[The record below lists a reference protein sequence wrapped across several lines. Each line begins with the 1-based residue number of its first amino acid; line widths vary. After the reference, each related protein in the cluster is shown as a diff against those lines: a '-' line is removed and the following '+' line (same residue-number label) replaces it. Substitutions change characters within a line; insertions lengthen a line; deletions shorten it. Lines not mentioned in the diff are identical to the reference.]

1 MTWIQFF
8 RLGFLSCAG
17 IFPPAVSRIFHFFLG
32 RDVRNLQV
40 SRLRKDLICREE
52 LFSLLF
58 NPQGKLLVDCRWIKN
73 A

>member
-17 IFPPAVSRIFHFFLG
+17 IFPGCFQNFPFFLG

-58 NPQGKLLVDCRWIKN
+58 NPQENFW
-73 A
+73 

>member
-8 RLGFLSCAG
+8 RLVFLSCAG
-17 IFPPAVSRIFHFFLG
+17 IFTPAASRIFHFFLG